1 MYYIGY
7 SIKKNTNVIQQLR
20 MEQRCFRA
28 LFFVPRYQPVYYRP
42 IDGWLVFYNATTL
55 RQRQNDDQHFP
66 KSLVY
71 SSSYHRI
78 AVRALIITS
87 SV

>member
-1 MYYIGY
+1 
-7 SIKKNTNVIQQLR
+7 
-20 MEQRCFRA
+20 MEQRCFRD
-28 LFFVPRYQPVYYRP
+28 LFFVPRSQPVYYRP

-71 SSSYHRI
+71 SSSCHGI
-78 AVRALIITS
+78 ALRALIITS